1 MRAGAYQKSE
11 PAKCCMGGPETPSIT
26 SDGWEGASTAKK
38 KSGPRP
44 AQAVPSLR
52 SLASKLAEIASRRP
66 PLLDLARSISC
77 GADLFSAAKA
87 EAIRQIDSN
96 TSLPI
101 RSLIYS
107 GTTVFQTGPGTG
119 ALPLLKHEP
128 RQTRGSS
135 NQESE
140 APSSAVQY
148 FGERTTV
155 NRCGAWKFG
164 VEASSPRVA
173 LNSEGWTCGST

>member
-26 SDGWEGASTAKK
+26 SDGWE
-38 KSGPRP
+38 
-44 AQAVPSLR
+44 V
-52 SLASKLAEIASRRP
+52 ASRRP

-107 GTTVFQTGPGTG
+107 GTTVFQTGPGTV

-128 RQTRGSS
+128 RQTR
-135 NQESE
+135 
-140 APSSAVQY
+140 
-148 FGERTTV
+148 
-155 NRCGAWKFG
+155 
-164 VEASSPRVA
+164 
-173 LNSEGWTCGST
+173 

>member
-66 PLLDLARSISC
+66 ALLDLARSISC
-77 GADLFSAAKA
+77 WADFFSAANA
-87 EAIRQIDSN
+87 EASRQIDS
-96 TSLPI
+96 TQSLHI
-101 RSLIYS
+101 GSLIYRA
-107 GTTVFQTGPGTG
+107 TTV
-119 ALPLLKHEP
+119 LSL
-128 RQTRGSS
+128 
-135 NQESE
+135 
-140 APSSAVQY
+140 
-148 FGERTTV
+148 
-155 NRCGAWKFG
+155 G
-164 VEASSPRVA
+164 VAKNVKSDRNLRSK
-173 LNSEGWTCGST
+173 S